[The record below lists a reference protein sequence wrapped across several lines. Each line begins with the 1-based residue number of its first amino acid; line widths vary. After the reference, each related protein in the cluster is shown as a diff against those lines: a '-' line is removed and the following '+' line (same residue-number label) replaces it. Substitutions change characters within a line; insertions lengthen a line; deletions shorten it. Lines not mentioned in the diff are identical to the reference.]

1 MSKLTRNEK
10 TNILMAQDII
20 RIEQGIKLKDYEYI
34 CCILQ
39 GDEFKQYDDLTD
51 DQLDLEFKQSWDWII
66 NDENPNTTE
75 ILALSHVLNGEPIDL
90 LKVENLDENAKLT
103 SAAPELLEAL
113 NGLLDQCDLGEVNEE
128 TQPLIDAAKAAI
140 AKATGVKR

>member
-10 TNILMAQDII
+10 TNILMADDII
-20 RIEQGIKLKDYEYI
+20 RIKQGIKTKDYEYI

-39 GDEFKQYDDLTD
+39 GDGFKQYYDITD
-51 DQLDLEFKQSWDWII
+51 DQFDLEFKERWELII
-66 NDENPNTTE
+66 DDENPNTTA

-90 LKVENLDENAKLT
+90 LKVKNLDENAKLA

-113 NGLLDQCDLGEVNEE
+113 RKISNVLNLALQEQKQQILKQQDVEFRTKDL
-128 TQPLIDAAKAAI
+128 TL
-140 AKATGVKR
+140 

>member
-1 MSKLTRNEK
+1 
-10 TNILMAQDII
+10 MADDII
-20 RIEQGIKLKDYEYI
+20 RIKQGIKTEDYEYI

-39 GDEFKQYDDLTD
+39 GDGFKQYYDITD
-51 DQLDLEFKQSWDWII
+51 DQFDLEFKERWEWII
-66 NDENPNTTE
+66 EDNNPNTTA

-90 LKVENLDENAKLT
+90 LKVKNLDENAKLA

-140 AKATGVKR
+140 NKATGVKR